1 MHREVVLTLST
12 FPDKEKARAVARGLV
27 EKKLAACVQVTSPV
41 SSIYTW
47 KGELHEDTEV
57 LLFIK
62 STAANA
68 RKVID
73 YVKSVHP
80 YAVPEIIT
88 VPVIDGFDAYIE
100 WVKVSAM

>member
-1 MHREVVLTLST
+1 MHREIVLTVST
-12 FPDKEKARAVARGLV
+12 FPDREKARQVGRQLV
-27 EKKLAACVQVTSPV
+27 EKKLAACVQVSSPV
-41 SSIYTW
+41 NSIYAW
-47 KGELHEDTEV
+47 KGELHEDSEV

-80 YAVPEIIT
+80 YEVPEIIT
-88 VPVIDGFDAYIE
+88 VPVTDGFDAYIE